1 MNEEILK
8 LADLSGVKVGD
19 TIWTISDG
27 EIEVANVKLEDSF
40 PIRTGKVT
48 YTTYTLDGKYQ
59 HYDKYPSAFTRNPF
73 ENIGFQERWMLV
85 SSGGESWYKRKVFM
99 EKNGK
104 FLAWNGA
111 ETDEEVIKSTNCAG
125 WSYAKEIE
133 EPKDIEL
140 TLEQI
145 AEKFGVSVESI
156 KIKK

>member
-8 LADLSGVKVGD
+8 LADLSNVKVGD
-19 TIWTISDG
+19 TIWTIDSG
-27 EIEVANVKLEDSF
+27 EVEVTNIIPNTLNNTF
-40 PIRTGKVT
+40 PIRTSDST
-48 YTTYTLDGKYQ
+48 FTLDGRYQ
-59 HYDKYPSAFTRNPF
+59 YRDKYPSAFTRNPF

-85 SSGGESWYKRKVFM
+85 SSGGGDWVRRKVFM
-99 EKNGK
+99 GKNGK

-111 ETDEEVIKSTNCAG
+111 ETDEEVIKSVNSIG
-125 WSYAKEIE
+125 WNYAKEIE

>member
-27 EIEVANVKLEDSF
+27 EIEVTNVKLEDFF

-59 HYDKYPSAFTRNPF
+59 HYDKYPSAFIRNPF
-73 ENIGFQERWMLV
+73 ENIGFQERWMMV
-85 SSGGESWYKRKVFM
+85 SDNEETWKRRKVFM
-99 EKNGK
+99 KKNGK
-104 FLAWNGA
+104 FIAWNGS
-111 ETDEEVIKSTNCAG
+111 EINQHVEEVFSTCD
-125 WSYAKEIE
+125 WKYAKEIE
-133 EPKDIEL
+133 GPKDIEL